1 MDNHQIMAIYEDAAG
16 LTREMLGAAR
26 AEQWDDVAAKEKLCT
41 EKLAAL
47 PSAMPAQPDPLH
59 QRRKAEL
66 IRSML
71 DDNAE
76 IRVLAEPW
84 LARLSELI
92 GSTRQQSRLHHMY
105 RG

>member
-1 MDNHQIMAIYEDAAG
+1 MDNHQIIAIFEDAAM
-16 LTREMLGAAR
+16 LTREMLRAAR
-26 AEQWDDVAAKEKLCT
+26 EQQWDDVAKKEKLCA
-41 EKLAAL
+41 EKLATL
-47 PSAMPAQPDPLH
+47 PPAMPAQPDLPY

-66 IRSML
+66 IRDML
-71 DDNAE
+71 DNNAE

-92 GSTRQQSRLHHMY
+92 GSTRQQSRLHDMY